1 MKKISILLLLI
12 ISICTQTYAQPL
24 VQASI
29 GIGSTPMRVK
39 IYIKSNTT
47 LTTNISNLEF
57 NIAVADTDN
66 IPKPTVVSSAAGI
79 NWNISGPKAEGGYN
93 NYYITSGTSPFVY
106 QLTANAEFMV
116 IELEFPNHTI
126 LSNEVS
132 LVTLPNGG
140 SNGFALFVAAGTP
153 SSDGSNLYYTRP
165 GTVVDNEF
173 SYDLTNPQDLGT
185 TTSTATLVQLSLPI
199 KLSSFNTSNSKNNTV
214 LNWTVQNQDASS
226 GYFDIEHSTDGKNFT
241 KIGRVVSNG
250 LPTGNY
256 SFTDENSGLAGTVY
270 YRLKLVDKDGQF
282 VYSEIK
288 TIQLSNPAYAAI
300 IYPNPLTNNSKLIIG
315 LEKAEQV
322 KVVVNNALGIMVKQ
336 IEFSGIKGRNEQSL
350 DLNSLANGSYFI
362 SIESGSSV
370 QTLSAIKN

>member
-1 MKKISILLLLI
+1 MKKISILILLI
-12 ISICTQTYAQPL
+12 ISLAIQTHAQPL

-47 LTTNISNLEF
+47 LKTNISNLEF

-66 IPKPTVVSSAAGI
+66 IPKPTVVSAAGNI
-79 NWNISGPKAEGGYN
+79 DWNISGPKAEGGYN
-93 NYYITSGTSPFVY
+93 NFYITSGNSPFVY
-106 QLTANAEFMV
+106 QLTANAEFLV

-126 LSNEVS
+126 LPNEVS

-140 SNGFALFVAAGTP
+140 SNGFALFVSSGTP

-173 SYDLTNPQDLGT
+173 SYDLTNPQNLGT

-199 KLSSFNTSNSKNNTV
+199 KLSSFNTSNSKNNSV

-226 GYFDIEHSTDGKNFT
+226 GYFDIERSTDGKNFT
-241 KIGRVVSNG
+241 KIGTVASNG

-256 SFTDENSGLAGTVY
+256 SYTDENSGLAGTVY
-270 YRLKLVDKDGQF
+270 YRLKIVDKDGQF

-288 TIQLSNPAYAAI
+288 TVQLSNLAYGAI
-300 IYPNPLTNNSKLIIG
+300 IYPNPLTKNSKLVINLASSQTI
-315 LEKAEQV
+315 
-322 KVVVNNALGIMVKQ
+322 KVVVNNALGGMVRQ
-336 IEFSGIKGRNEQSL
+336 FEFSGIKGRNEQSL
-350 DLNSLANGSYFI
+350 DLTSLANGSYFI
-362 SIESGSSV
+362 SIEAGTSI
-370 QTLSAIKN
+370 QTLSAVKN

>member
-1 MKKISILLLLI
+1 MKKISILILLI
-12 ISICTQTYAQPL
+12 ISLCVQTHAQPL

-66 IPKPTVVSSAAGI
+66 IPKPTVISSAGSI
-79 NWNISGPKAEGGYN
+79 DWNISGPKAEGGYN
-93 NYYITSGTSPFVY
+93 NFYITSGNSPFVY
-106 QLTANAEFMV
+106 QLTANAEFLV
-116 IELEFPNHTI
+116 IELEFPGHTI
-126 LSNEVS
+126 LPNEVS

-140 SNGFALFVAAGTP
+140 SNGFALFSSSGTP

-173 SYDLTNPQDLGT
+173 SYDLTNPQNLGT

-199 KLSSFNTSNSKNNTV
+199 KLSSFNTSSSKNNSV

-226 GYFDIEHSTDGKNFT
+226 GYFDIERSTNGNDFT
-241 KIGRVVSNG
+241 KIGTVVSNG
-250 LPTGNY
+250 MPTGNY
-256 SFTDENSGLAGTVY
+256 SYTDENSGLAGTVY
-270 YRLKLVDKDGQF
+270 YRLKIVDKDGQF

-288 TIQLSNPAYAAI
+288 TVQLSNPAYSAI
-300 IYPNPLTNNSKLIIG
+300 IYPNPLTKNSKLVINLEGSQII
-315 LEKAEQV
+315 
-322 KVVVNNALGIMVKQ
+322 KVVVNNALGRMVKQ
-336 IEFSGIKGRNEQSL
+336 FEFSGIKGRNEKSL
-350 DLNSLANGSYFI
+350 DLTSLANGSYFI
-362 SIESGSSV
+362 SLESGTSI